1 MSYVKRILVI
11 SNLYPP
17 HYLGGYELGCRDV
30 VDGLRQRGHEVRVI
44 TSVFRKEDVQDVE
57 DGVARVL
64 RWDPSPTGRPSLVTL
79 CGRYRQDLCALRK
92 TRRVFSPDAV
102 LVFNTWGL
110 WQGILDEIQLCQ
122 KVQCAHLVSDY
133 ALERSLARDPWLQF
147 WRHRP
152 SSLVRRVVKGW
163 IETGMKWM
171 GWPLPDN
178 NGKPFPVRIFTS
190 QFVQAYH
197 EKRGLKAA
205 KNRVVYWG
213 VPLDHFVRPRTSGY
227 QGRFLFSGQLRKE
240 KGLNTLVEAMGLI
253 PADMRCGVSV
263 SVAGGTQEPAYVKS
277 LEARV
282 DELGLSDVIRF
293 FGHVPHERLP
303 DLYADHDVLLF
314 CSEWDEPFS
323 IALLEGMTSGLIVI
337 GTTTGGSCELLR
349 NGVNAWTYPAG
360 NVRALADA
368 ILSVHRD
375 PESSMVLAKNGSLQI
390 QRSYGIQE
398 MVNQV
403 EAVLF

>member
-1 MSYVKRILVI
+1 M
-11 SNLYPP
+11 
-17 HYLGGYELGCRDV
+17 
-30 VDGLRQRGHEVRVI
+30 
-44 TSVFRKEDVQDVE
+44 
-57 DGVARVL
+57 
-64 RWDPSPTGRPSLVTL
+64 
-79 CGRYRQDLCALRK
+79 
-92 TRRVFSPDAV
+92 
-102 LVFNTWGL
+102 
-110 WQGILDEIQLCQ
+110 
-122 KVQCAHLVSDY
+122 
-133 ALERSLARDPWLQF
+133 
-147 WRHRP
+147 
-152 SSLVRRVVKGW
+152 
-163 IETGMKWM
+163 
-171 GWPLPDN
+171 
-178 NGKPFPVRIFTS
+178 
-190 QFVQAYH
+190 
-197 EKRGLKAA
+197 
-205 KNRVVYWG
+205 
-213 VPLDHFVRPRTSGY
+213 
-227 QGRFLFSGQLRKE
+227 
-240 KGLNTLVEAMGLI
+240 
-253 PADMRCGVSV
+253 